1 MDSAQDSLC
10 RSVVPSCGAAHWVGA
25 VLRPPPVSGHREG
38 AVRALGLGLAGHQKA
53 FKRAVAL
60 LRSHGRCW
68 AVLPE
73 GVRFRTLDSFPRQR
87 LESGGKEV
95 DTVRPT

>member
-1 MDSAQDSLC
+1 MDSALDSLC
-10 RSVVPSCGAAHWVGA
+10 KSAVPSCGAAHWVGA

-38 AVRALGLGLAGHQKA
+38 TVGALGLGLAGHQTA
-53 FKRAVAL
+53 FKRAAAL
-60 LRSHGRCW
+60 PRSHGRCW
-68 AVLPE
+68 AGLPE

-87 LESGGKEV
+87 LKSGGKEV